1 MFTDSSDYFMN
12 TMDRHLYTND
22 CCIKLEESHKANI
35 ERTVIDPEETLSYVI
50 KKYNLQI

>member
-22 CCIKLEESHKANI
+22 CYSKPKEIHEAKI

-50 KKYNLQI
+50 KKYNLKI